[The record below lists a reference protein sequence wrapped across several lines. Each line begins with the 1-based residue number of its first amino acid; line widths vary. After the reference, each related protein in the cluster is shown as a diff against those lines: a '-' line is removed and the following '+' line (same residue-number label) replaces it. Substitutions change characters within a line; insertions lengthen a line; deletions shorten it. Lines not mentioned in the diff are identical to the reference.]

1 MRQQVEKNPHGF
13 QRLGTVADDYVW
25 DWRADEMMKL
35 VNLRS
40 LDRDGEVEGARNIS
54 RRNEFKAVRAI
65 I

>member
-1 MRQQVEKNPHGF
+1 M
-13 QRLGTVADDYVW
+13 TVADDYVW

-40 LDRDGEVEGARNIS
+40 LDRDGEVEGARNASS
-54 RRNEFKAVRAI
+54 RSEFKAVRGI